1 MIKRYP
7 AALFAALALSG
18 TALVAGAAEKF
29 RVDLPRQPL
38 PADVMAAITTQFDVV
53 ESVVPAQVLEAMKET
68 PIVIDP
74 ELQGKRGV
82 FAVRRGV
89 GVVYLRPMVFPPNTP
104 VLLHELL
111 HAYHFNVLGKDRP
124 EIGQEYRRVKDAGL
138 FPPRFEAAHFMENE
152 KEFFAVTASMY
163 LFGDIQQPPFRCAV
177 LAKLD
182 EAYLAFLGAQFG
194 PARCPALAGRPPTA
208 G

>member
-7 AALFAALALSG
+7 AAVLAALAFWS
-18 TALVAGAAEKF
+18 TVPVAGAAGTF
-29 RVDLPRQPL
+29 RLDLPRQPL
-38 PADVMAAITTQFDVV
+38 PADVMAAITTQFAVV
-53 ESVVPAQVLEAMKET
+53 ESVVPAQVLDAMKKT

-89 GVVYLRPMVFPPNTP
+89 GVVYLRPMVYPPNTP

-111 HAYHFNVLGKDRP
+111 HAYHFNVLGQDRP
-124 EIGQEYRRVKDAGL
+124 EILQEYRRVRDVGL

-152 KEFFAVTASMY
+152 REFFAVTASLY
-163 LFGDIQQPPFRCAV
+163 LFGDIQQPPFRCAA

-182 EAYLAFLGAQFG
+182 AGYLAFLDAQFG
-194 PARCPALAGRPPTA
+194 PARCPALAARPAPP

>member
-7 AALFAALALSG
+7 AALFAALALWS
-18 TALVAGAAEKF
+18 TALVAGAAEGF
-29 RVDLPRQPL
+29 RLDLPRQPL
-38 PADVMAAITTQFDVV
+38 PVDVMAAITTQFDVV
-53 ESVVPAQVLEAMKET
+53 ESVVPAQVLEAMKQT
-68 PIVIDP
+68 PVVIDP

-82 FAVRRGV
+82 FVVRRGV
-89 GVVYLRPMVFPPNTP
+89 GVVLLRPMVFPPNTP

-124 EIGQEYRRVKDAGL
+124 EIGQEYRRVKNAGL
-138 FPPRFEAAHFMENE
+138 FAPRFEAAHFMENE
-152 KEFFAVTASMY
+152 KEFFAVTASLY

-177 LAKLD
+177 LATLD
-182 EAYLAFLGAQFG
+182 PGYLAFLGTQFG
-194 PARCPALAGRPPTA
+194 QARCPALAGQRATA